1 MKKPCS
7 IKKSYREPI
16 NKFAVDIWPWLVWGN
31 TREDPTSF
39 DERFYYYIMDLDN
52 GIQSYIFL
60 EDKTEIEKINYVDL
74 NETDKLI
81 YTFFNYMIFNKS
93 YTFDLSKKNIAK
105 YKKSTD
111 NYWKYLSQLL
121 TLSGY
126 EK

>member
-1 MKKPCS
+1 
-7 IKKSYREPI
+7 
-16 NKFAVDIWPWLVWGN
+16 
-31 TREDPTSF
+31 
-39 DERFYYYIMDLDN
+39 MDLDR

-60 EDKTEIEKINYVDL
+60 EDKTEIEKINYANL

-81 YTFFNYMIFNKS
+81 YKFFNYLIFNKS

-105 YKKSTD
+105 YKKSAD

>member
-1 MKKPCS
+1 
-7 IKKSYREPI
+7 
-16 NKFAVDIWPWLVWGN
+16 
-31 TREDPTSF
+31 
-39 DERFYYYIMDLDN
+39 MDLDN

-60 EDKTEIEKINYVDL
+60 EDKTEIEKINYANL

-81 YTFFNYMIFNKS
+81 YKFFNYLIFNKS
-93 YTFDLSKKNIAK
+93 YKFDLSKKNIAK
-105 YKKSTD
+105 YKKSAD